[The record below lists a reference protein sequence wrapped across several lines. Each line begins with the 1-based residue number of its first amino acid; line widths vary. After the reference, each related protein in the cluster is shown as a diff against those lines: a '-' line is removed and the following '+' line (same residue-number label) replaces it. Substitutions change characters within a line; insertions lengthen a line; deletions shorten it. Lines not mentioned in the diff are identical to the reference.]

1 MGQNQSKTL
10 KQVGSKTT
18 DLINGI
24 IVQIDDILD
33 LDLTI
38 MKIRTEEKKMHK
50 AIIFIGG
57 VAVGSFVTWR
67 LLKEKYIR
75 QTQEEIN
82 EVREHYRKKKESE
95 EVTVD
100 SNGAT
105 ETNEKPDLIAYAAKL
120 TKNGYIDYTNPKS
133 LVKATGDM
141 IDAVVQKD
149 NEESLDPVILND
161 PSYQPPYIISPEDF
175 AIDDE
180 YTIVNLNYYI
190 DGVLTDEDDHIVEN
204 VDDVVGLE
212 NLNHMG
218 EYEDDALHIRN
229 ENYKCEYEILL
240 SRRLYHDT
248 MEVN

>member
-1 MGQNQSKTL
+1 
-10 KQVGSKTT
+10 
-18 DLINGI
+18 
-24 IVQIDDILD
+24 
-33 LDLTI
+33 
-38 MKIRTEEKKMHK
+38 MHK

-229 ENYKCEYEILL
+229 ENCKCEYEILL

-248 MEVN
+248 TEVN

>member
-1 MGQNQSKTL
+1 
-10 KQVGSKTT
+10 
-18 DLINGI
+18 
-24 IVQIDDILD
+24 
-33 LDLTI
+33 
-38 MKIRTEEKKMHK
+38 MHK
-50 AIIFIGG
+50 AIIFISG

-100 SNGAT
+100 SNGST

-120 TKNGYIDYTNPKS
+120 TKNGYIDYTDPKS
-133 LVKATGDM
+133 IVKATGDT
-141 IDAVVQKD
+141 IDAVVQKT

-161 PSYQPPYIISPEDF
+161 PSYQTPYIISPEDF

-190 DGVLTDEDDHIVEN
+190 DGVLTDEDDNIVEN

-248 MEVN
+248 TEVN

>member
-1 MGQNQSKTL
+1 MYK
-10 KQVGSKTT
+10 V
-18 DLINGI
+18 
-24 IVQIDDILD
+24 
-33 LDLTI
+33 
-38 MKIRTEEKKMHK
+38 
-50 AIIFIGG
+50 IIFIGG
-57 VAVGSFVTWR
+57 VAAGSFVTWR

-100 SNGAT
+100 SNGST

-120 TKNGYIDYTNPKS
+120 TKNGYIDYTDPKS
-133 LVKATGDM
+133 IVKATGDT
-141 IDAVVQKD
+141 IDSVVQKT

-190 DGVLTDEDDHIVEN
+190 DGVLTDEDDNIVEN

-248 MEVN
+248 TEVN

>member
-1 MGQNQSKTL
+1 
-10 KQVGSKTT
+10 
-18 DLINGI
+18 
-24 IVQIDDILD
+24 
-33 LDLTI
+33 
-38 MKIRTEEKKMHK
+38 MHK

-100 SNGAT
+100 SNGTT

-190 DGVLTDEDDHIVEN
+190 DGVLTDEDDNIVEN

-218 EYEDDALHIRN
+218 EYEEDALHIRN
-229 ENYKCEYEILL
+229 ENCKCEYEILL

-248 MEVN
+248 TEVN

>member
-1 MGQNQSKTL
+1 
-10 KQVGSKTT
+10 
-18 DLINGI
+18 
-24 IVQIDDILD
+24 
-33 LDLTI
+33 
-38 MKIRTEEKKMHK
+38 MHK

-105 ETNEKPDLIAYAAKL
+105 ETNEKPDLIEYAAKL

-133 LVKATGDM
+133 IVKATGDT
-141 IDAVVQKD
+141 IDAVVQKA

-190 DGVLTDEDDHIVEN
+190 DGVLTDEDDNIVEN

-248 MEVN
+248 TEVN

>member
-1 MGQNQSKTL
+1 MYK
-10 KQVGSKTT
+10 V
-18 DLINGI
+18 
-24 IVQIDDILD
+24 
-33 LDLTI
+33 
-38 MKIRTEEKKMHK
+38 
-50 AIIFIGG
+50 IIFIGG
-57 VAVGSFVTWR
+57 VAAGSFVTWR

-100 SNGAT
+100 SNGVT

-120 TKNGYIDYTNPKS
+120 TKKGYIDYTDPKS
-133 LVKATGDM
+133 IVKATGDT
-141 IDAVVQKD
+141 IDAVVQKT

-175 AIDDE
+175 AIDNE

-190 DGVLTDEDDHIVEN
+190 DGVLTDEDDNIVEN

-248 MEVN
+248 TEVN

>member
-1 MGQNQSKTL
+1 
-10 KQVGSKTT
+10 
-18 DLINGI
+18 
-24 IVQIDDILD
+24 
-33 LDLTI
+33 
-38 MKIRTEEKKMHK
+38 MHK

-105 ETNEKPDLIAYAAKL
+105 ETNEKPDLIEYAAKL

-133 LVKATGDM
+133 FVKATGDT
-141 IDAVVQKD
+141 IDAVIQKD

-248 MEVN
+248 TEVN

>member
-1 MGQNQSKTL
+1 
-10 KQVGSKTT
+10 
-18 DLINGI
+18 
-24 IVQIDDILD
+24 
-33 LDLTI
+33 
-38 MKIRTEEKKMHK
+38 MHK

-82 EVREHYRKKKESE
+82 EVREHYRKTNESE

-161 PSYQPPYIISPEDF
+161 PSYQPPYIISPGDF

-248 MEVN
+248 TEVN

>member
-1 MGQNQSKTL
+1 MYK
-10 KQVGSKTT
+10 V
-18 DLINGI
+18 
-24 IVQIDDILD
+24 
-33 LDLTI
+33 
-38 MKIRTEEKKMHK
+38 
-50 AIIFIGG
+50 IIFIGG
-57 VAVGSFVTWR
+57 VAAGSFVTWR

-149 NEESLDPVILND
+149 NEESSDPVILND

-190 DGVLTDEDDHIVEN
+190 DGVLTDEDDNIVEN

-240 SRRLYHDT
+240 SRRLYHDAT
-248 MEVN
+248 EVN

>member
-1 MGQNQSKTL
+1 
-10 KQVGSKTT
+10 
-18 DLINGI
+18 
-24 IVQIDDILD
+24 
-33 LDLTI
+33 
-38 MKIRTEEKKMHK
+38 MHK
-50 AIIFIGG
+50 VIIFIGG
-57 VAVGSFVTWR
+57 VAAGSFVTWR

-100 SNGAT
+100 SNGST

-120 TKNGYIDYTNPKS
+120 TKNGYIDYTDPKS
-133 LVKATGDM
+133 IVKATGDT
-141 IDAVVQKD
+141 IDAVVQKT

-190 DGVLTDEDDHIVEN
+190 DGVLTDEDDNIVEN

-229 ENYKCEYEILL
+229 ENYNCEYEILL

-248 MEVN
+248 TEVN

>member
-1 MGQNQSKTL
+1 
-10 KQVGSKTT
+10 
-18 DLINGI
+18 
-24 IVQIDDILD
+24 
-33 LDLTI
+33 
-38 MKIRTEEKKMHK
+38 MHK
-50 AIIFIGG
+50 VIIFIGG
-57 VAVGSFVTWR
+57 VAAGSFVTWR

-100 SNGAT
+100 SNGST

-141 IDAVVQKD
+141 IDAVAQKD

-190 DGVLTDEDDHIVEN
+190 DGVLTDEDDNIVEN

-248 MEVN
+248 TEVN

>member
-1 MGQNQSKTL
+1 
-10 KQVGSKTT
+10 
-18 DLINGI
+18 
-24 IVQIDDILD
+24 
-33 LDLTI
+33 
-38 MKIRTEEKKMHK
+38 MHK
-50 AIIFIGG
+50 VIIFISG

-100 SNGAT
+100 SNGTT

-120 TKNGYIDYTNPKS
+120 TKNGYIDYTDPKS
-133 LVKATGDM
+133 IVKATGDT
-141 IDAVVQKD
+141 IDAVVQKT

-190 DGVLTDEDDHIVEN
+190 DGVLTDEDDNIVEN

-248 MEVN
+248 TEVN

>member
-1 MGQNQSKTL
+1 M
-10 KQVGSKTT
+10 
-18 DLINGI
+18 
-24 IVQIDDILD
+24 
-33 LDLTI
+33 
-38 MKIRTEEKKMHK
+38 
-50 AIIFIGG
+50 
-57 VAVGSFVTWR
+57 TWR

-120 TKNGYIDYTNPKS
+120 TKKGYIDYTDPKS
-133 LVKATGDM
+133 IVKATGDT
-141 IDAVVQKD
+141 IDAVVQQT

-190 DGVLTDEDDHIVEN
+190 DGVLTDEDDNIVEN

-248 MEVN
+248 TEVN

>member
-1 MGQNQSKTL
+1 
-10 KQVGSKTT
+10 
-18 DLINGI
+18 
-24 IVQIDDILD
+24 
-33 LDLTI
+33 
-38 MKIRTEEKKMHK
+38 MHK
-50 AIIFIGG
+50 AIIFISG

-100 SNGAT
+100 SNGTT

-133 LVKATGDM
+133 LVKSTGDM
-141 IDAVVQKD
+141 IDAVVQKT

-190 DGVLTDEDDHIVEN
+190 DGVLTDEDDNIVEN

-248 MEVN
+248 TEVN

>member
-1 MGQNQSKTL
+1 
-10 KQVGSKTT
+10 
-18 DLINGI
+18 
-24 IVQIDDILD
+24 
-33 LDLTI
+33 
-38 MKIRTEEKKMHK
+38 MHK
-50 AIIFIGG
+50 VIIFIGG
-57 VAVGSFVTWR
+57 VAAGSFVTWR

-100 SNGAT
+100 SNGST

-120 TKNGYIDYTNPKS
+120 TKNGYIDYTDPKS
-133 LVKATGDM
+133 IVKATGDT
-141 IDAVVQKD
+141 IDAVVQKT

-190 DGVLTDEDDHIVEN
+190 DGVLTDEDDNIVEN

-248 MEVN
+248 TEVN

>member
-1 MGQNQSKTL
+1 
-10 KQVGSKTT
+10 
-18 DLINGI
+18 
-24 IVQIDDILD
+24 
-33 LDLTI
+33 
-38 MKIRTEEKKMHK
+38 MHK

-100 SNGAT
+100 SNGTT
-105 ETNEKPDLIAYAAKL
+105 ETNEKPDLIEYAAKL

-248 MEVN
+248 TEVN

>member
-1 MGQNQSKTL
+1 
-10 KQVGSKTT
+10 
-18 DLINGI
+18 
-24 IVQIDDILD
+24 
-33 LDLTI
+33 
-38 MKIRTEEKKMHK
+38 MHK
-50 AIIFIGG
+50 AIIFISG
-57 VAVGSFVTWR
+57 VAAGSFVTWR

-100 SNGAT
+100 SNGTT

-141 IDAVVQKD
+141 IDAVVQKT

-161 PSYQPPYIISPEDF
+161 PSYQPPYIISPNDF

-190 DGVLTDEDDHIVEN
+190 DGVLTDEDDNIVEN

-248 MEVN
+248 TEVN

>member
-1 MGQNQSKTL
+1 MYK
-10 KQVGSKTT
+10 V
-18 DLINGI
+18 
-24 IVQIDDILD
+24 
-33 LDLTI
+33 
-38 MKIRTEEKKMHK
+38 
-50 AIIFIGG
+50 IIFIGG
-57 VAVGSFVTWR
+57 VAAGSFVTWR

-100 SNGAT
+100 SNGVT

-120 TKNGYIDYTNPKS
+120 TKKGYIDYTDPKS
-133 LVKATGDM
+133 IVKATGDT
-141 IDAVVQKD
+141 IDAVVQKT

-190 DGVLTDEDDHIVEN
+190 DGVLTDEDDNIVEN

-212 NLNHMG
+212 NLNHIG

-248 MEVN
+248 TEVN

>member
-1 MGQNQSKTL
+1 M
-10 KQVGSKTT
+10 

-33 LDLTI
+33 LALTI
-38 MKIRTEEKKMHK
+38 MRIHTEEKKMYK
-50 AIIFIGG
+50 VIIFIGG
-57 VAVGSFVTWR
+57 VAAGSFVTWR

-100 SNGAT
+100 SNGVT

-120 TKNGYIDYTNPKS
+120 TKKGYIDYTDPKS
-133 LVKATGDM
+133 IVKATGDT
-141 IDAVVQKD
+141 IDAVVQKT

-190 DGVLTDEDDHIVEN
+190 DGVLTDEDDNIVEN
-204 VDDVVGLE
+204 IDDVVGLE

-248 MEVN
+248 TEVN

>member
-1 MGQNQSKTL
+1 MY
-10 KQVGSKTT
+10 
-18 DLINGI
+18 
-24 IVQIDDILD
+24 
-33 LDLTI
+33 
-38 MKIRTEEKKMHK
+38 K

-133 LVKATGDM
+133 LVKATGNMVDTV
-141 IDAVVQKD
+141 AQKD
-149 NEESLDPVILND
+149 NEESSDPVILND
-161 PSYQPPYIISPEDF
+161 PSYQPPYIISPDDF
-175 AIDDE
+175 ATDDE

-190 DGVLTDEDDHIVEN
+190 DGVLTDEDDNIVKN

-218 EYEDDALHIRN
+218 EYENDALHIRN
-229 ENYKCEYEILL
+229 ETYKCEYEILL
-240 SRRLYHDT
+240 SRRLYYDT
-248 MEVN
+248 TEVN

>member
-1 MGQNQSKTL
+1 
-10 KQVGSKTT
+10 
-18 DLINGI
+18 
-24 IVQIDDILD
+24 
-33 LDLTI
+33 
-38 MKIRTEEKKMHK
+38 MHK
-50 AIIFIGG
+50 AIIFISG

-100 SNGAT
+100 SNGTT

-120 TKNGYIDYTNPKS
+120 TKNGYIDYTDPKS
-133 LVKATGDM
+133 IVKATGDT
-141 IDAVVQKD
+141 IDAVVQKT

-190 DGVLTDEDDHIVEN
+190 DGVLTDEDDNIVEN

-248 MEVN
+248 TEVN

>member
-1 MGQNQSKTL
+1 
-10 KQVGSKTT
+10 
-18 DLINGI
+18 
-24 IVQIDDILD
+24 
-33 LDLTI
+33 
-38 MKIRTEEKKMHK
+38 MHK
-50 AIIFIGG
+50 VIIFISG
-57 VAVGSFVTWR
+57 VAAGSFVTWR

-100 SNGAT
+100 SNGVT

-120 TKNGYIDYTNPKS
+120 TKKGYIDYTDPKS
-133 LVKATGDM
+133 IVKATGDT
-141 IDAVVQKD
+141 IDAVVQKT

-190 DGVLTDEDDHIVEN
+190 DGVLTDEDDNIVEN

-212 NLNHMG
+212 NLNHIG

-248 MEVN
+248 TEVN

>member
-1 MGQNQSKTL
+1 
-10 KQVGSKTT
+10 
-18 DLINGI
+18 
-24 IVQIDDILD
+24 
-33 LDLTI
+33 
-38 MKIRTEEKKMHK
+38 MHK

-57 VAVGSFVTWR
+57 VAAGSFVTWR

-120 TKNGYIDYTNPKS
+120 TKKGYIDYTDPKS
-133 LVKATGDM
+133 IIKATGDT
-141 IDAVVQKD
+141 IDAVVQKT

-161 PSYQPPYIISPEDF
+161 PSYQPPYIISSEDF

-190 DGVLTDEDDHIVEN
+190 DGVLTDEDDNIVEN

-248 MEVN
+248 TEVN

>member
-1 MGQNQSKTL
+1 
-10 KQVGSKTT
+10 
-18 DLINGI
+18 
-24 IVQIDDILD
+24 
-33 LDLTI
+33 
-38 MKIRTEEKKMHK
+38 MHK
-50 AIIFIGG
+50 VIIFIGG
-57 VAVGSFVTWR
+57 VAAGSFVTWR

-100 SNGAT
+100 SNGTT
-105 ETNEKPDLIAYAAKL
+105 ETNEKPDLIEYAAKL

-133 LVKATGDM
+133 LVKSTGDM

-190 DGVLTDEDDHIVEN
+190 DGVLTDEDDNIVEN

-248 MEVN
+248 TEVN

>member
-1 MGQNQSKTL
+1 
-10 KQVGSKTT
+10 
-18 DLINGI
+18 
-24 IVQIDDILD
+24 
-33 LDLTI
+33 
-38 MKIRTEEKKMHK
+38 MHK

-105 ETNEKPDLIAYAAKL
+105 DPNEKPDLIAYAAKL
-120 TKNGYIDYTNPKS
+120 TKRGYIDYTDPKN

-161 PSYQPPYIISPEDF
+161 PSYQPPYIISPS
-175 AIDDE
+175 I
-180 YTIVNLNYYI
+180 
-190 DGVLTDEDDHIVEN
+190 
-204 VDDVVGLE
+204 
-212 NLNHMG
+212 
-218 EYEDDALHIRN
+218 
-229 ENYKCEYEILL
+229 
-240 SRRLYHDT
+240 
-248 MEVN
+248 

>member
-1 MGQNQSKTL
+1 
-10 KQVGSKTT
+10 
-18 DLINGI
+18 
-24 IVQIDDILD
+24 
-33 LDLTI
+33 
-38 MKIRTEEKKMHK
+38 MHK

-100 SNGAT
+100 SNGTA
-105 ETNEKPDLIAYAAKL
+105 ETNEKPDLIEYAAKL

-141 IDAVVQKD
+141 IDTVAQKD
-149 NEESLDPVILND
+149 NEESSDPVILND

>member
-1 MGQNQSKTL
+1 M
-10 KQVGSKTT
+10 

-33 LDLTI
+33 LALTI
-38 MKIRTEEKKMHK
+38 MRIHTEEKKMYK
-50 AIIFIGG
+50 VIIFIGG
-57 VAVGSFVTWR
+57 VAAGSFVTWR

-149 NEESLDPVILND
+149 NEESSDPVILND

-190 DGVLTDEDDHIVEN
+190 DGVLTDEDDNIVEN

-248 MEVN
+248 TEVN

>member
-1 MGQNQSKTL
+1 MYK
-10 KQVGSKTT
+10 V
-18 DLINGI
+18 
-24 IVQIDDILD
+24 
-33 LDLTI
+33 
-38 MKIRTEEKKMHK
+38 
-50 AIIFIGG
+50 IIFIGG
-57 VAVGSFVTWR
+57 VAAGSFVTWR

-100 SNGAT
+100 SNGVT

-120 TKNGYIDYTNPKS
+120 TKKGYIDYTDPKS
-133 LVKATGDM
+133 IVKATGDT
-141 IDAVVQKD
+141 IDAVVQKT

-190 DGVLTDEDDHIVEN
+190 DGVLTDEDDNIVEI
-204 VDDVVGLE
+204 VDVVVGLE

-248 MEVN
+248 TEVNQYR

>member
-1 MGQNQSKTL
+1 
-10 KQVGSKTT
+10 
-18 DLINGI
+18 
-24 IVQIDDILD
+24 
-33 LDLTI
+33 
-38 MKIRTEEKKMHK
+38 MHK

-82 EVREHYRKKKESE
+82 EVREHYRKKKELE

-100 SNGAT
+100 SNGTT

-133 LVKATGDM
+133 IVKATGDT
-141 IDAVVQKD
+141 IDAVVQKT

-190 DGVLTDEDDHIVEN
+190 DGVLTDEDDNIVEN

-248 MEVN
+248 TEVN

>member
-1 MGQNQSKTL
+1 
-10 KQVGSKTT
+10 
-18 DLINGI
+18 
-24 IVQIDDILD
+24 
-33 LDLTI
+33 
-38 MKIRTEEKKMHK
+38 MHK
-50 AIIFIGG
+50 VIIFIGG
-57 VAVGSFVTWR
+57 VAAGSFVTWR

-100 SNGAT
+100 SNGST

-120 TKNGYIDYTNPKS
+120 TKNGYIDYTDPKS
-133 LVKATGDM
+133 IVKATGDT
-141 IDAVVQKD
+141 IDAVVQKT

-190 DGVLTDEDDHIVEN
+190 DGVLTDEDDNIVEN

-218 EYEDDALHIRN
+218 EYEDDALHVRN

-248 MEVN
+248 TEVN

>member
-1 MGQNQSKTL
+1 MYK
-10 KQVGSKTT
+10 V
-18 DLINGI
+18 
-24 IVQIDDILD
+24 
-33 LDLTI
+33 
-38 MKIRTEEKKMHK
+38 
-50 AIIFIGG
+50 IIFIGG
-57 VAVGSFVTWR
+57 VAAGSFVTWR

-82 EVREHYRKKKESE
+82 EVRGHYRKKKESE

-100 SNGAT
+100 SNGTT

-133 LVKATGDM
+133 LVKATGDT

-149 NEESLDPVILND
+149 NEESSDPVILND

-190 DGVLTDEDDHIVEN
+190 DGVLTDEDDNIVEN

-248 MEVN
+248 TEVN

>member
-1 MGQNQSKTL
+1 MYK
-10 KQVGSKTT
+10 V
-18 DLINGI
+18 
-24 IVQIDDILD
+24 
-33 LDLTI
+33 
-38 MKIRTEEKKMHK
+38 
-50 AIIFIGG
+50 IIFIGG
-57 VAVGSFVTWR
+57 VAAGSFVTWR

-105 ETNEKPDLIAYAAKL
+105 ETNEKPDLIEYAAKL

-190 DGVLTDEDDHIVEN
+190 DGVLTDEDDNIVEN

-248 MEVN
+248 TEVN

>member
-1 MGQNQSKTL
+1 MY
-10 KQVGSKTT
+10 
-18 DLINGI
+18 
-24 IVQIDDILD
+24 
-33 LDLTI
+33 
-38 MKIRTEEKKMHK
+38 K

-141 IDAVVQKD
+141 VDTVAQKD
-149 NEESLDPVILND
+149 NEESSDPVILND
-161 PSYQPPYIISPEDF
+161 PSYQPPYIISPDDF
-175 AIDDE
+175 ATDDE

-190 DGVLTDEDDHIVEN
+190 DGILTDEDDNIVEN

-218 EYEDDALHIRN
+218 EYEHDALHIRN

-248 MEVN
+248 TEVN

>member
-1 MGQNQSKTL
+1 
-10 KQVGSKTT
+10 
-18 DLINGI
+18 
-24 IVQIDDILD
+24 
-33 LDLTI
+33 
-38 MKIRTEEKKMHK
+38 MHK
-50 AIIFIGG
+50 VIIFIGG
-57 VAVGSFVTWR
+57 VAAGSFVTWR

-100 SNGAT
+100 SNGST

-133 LVKATGDM
+133 IVKATGDT
-141 IDAVVQKD
+141 IDAVVQKT

-190 DGVLTDEDDHIVEN
+190 DGVLTDEDDNIVEN

-248 MEVN
+248 TEVN

>member
-1 MGQNQSKTL
+1 
-10 KQVGSKTT
+10 
-18 DLINGI
+18 
-24 IVQIDDILD
+24 
-33 LDLTI
+33 
-38 MKIRTEEKKMHK
+38 MHK

-100 SNGAT
+100 SNCAT
-105 ETNEKPDLIAYAAKL
+105 ETTEKPDLIEYAAKL

-141 IDAVVQKD
+141 VDAVVQKD

-190 DGVLTDEDDHIVEN
+190 DGVLTDEDDNIVEN

-248 MEVN
+248 TEVN

>member
-1 MGQNQSKTL
+1 MYK
-10 KQVGSKTT
+10 V
-18 DLINGI
+18 
-24 IVQIDDILD
+24 
-33 LDLTI
+33 
-38 MKIRTEEKKMHK
+38 
-50 AIIFIGG
+50 IIFIGG
-57 VAVGSFVTWR
+57 VAAGSFVTWR

-100 SNGAT
+100 SNGST
-105 ETNEKPDLIAYAAKL
+105 ETNEKPDLIEYAAKL

-190 DGVLTDEDDHIVEN
+190 DGVLTDEDDNIVEN

-248 MEVN
+248 TEVN

>member
-1 MGQNQSKTL
+1 
-10 KQVGSKTT
+10 
-18 DLINGI
+18 
-24 IVQIDDILD
+24 
-33 LDLTI
+33 
-38 MKIRTEEKKMHK
+38 MHK

-100 SNGAT
+100 SNGTT

-133 LVKATGDM
+133 IVKATGDT
-141 IDAVVQKD
+141 IDAVVQKT

-190 DGVLTDEDDHIVEN
+190 DGVLTDEDDNIVEN

-240 SRRLYHDT
+240 SRRLYNDAT
-248 MEVN
+248 EVN

>member
-1 MGQNQSKTL
+1 MY
-10 KQVGSKTT
+10 
-18 DLINGI
+18 
-24 IVQIDDILD
+24 
-33 LDLTI
+33 
-38 MKIRTEEKKMHK
+38 K

-57 VAVGSFVTWR
+57 VVAGSFVTWR

-133 LVKATGDM
+133 FVKATGDM

-190 DGVLTDEDDHIVEN
+190 DGVLTDEDDNIVEN

-248 MEVN
+248 TEVN

>member
-1 MGQNQSKTL
+1 MYK
-10 KQVGSKTT
+10 V
-18 DLINGI
+18 
-24 IVQIDDILD
+24 
-33 LDLTI
+33 
-38 MKIRTEEKKMHK
+38 
-50 AIIFIGG
+50 IIFIGG
-57 VAVGSFVTWR
+57 VAAGSFVTWR

-133 LVKATGDM
+133 LVKATGDT
-141 IDAVVQKD
+141 IDAVVQKT

-190 DGVLTDEDDHIVEN
+190 DGVLTDEDDNIVEN

-248 MEVN
+248 TEVN